1 MKTNRKSIWKITV
14 SVFTVLT
21 VLTLLSSAASA
32 SLTIYK
38 TPLGAGTPPA
48 TQRLTGGGNSIDYTA
63 VAASSTDP
71 RIVQFKDRSK
81 GTETYIRWDF
91 GDGTSLSGT
100 KITQALKN
108 PVHKYPKTGY
118 YISGLTIRC
127 TGYNGLLWVHK
138 TLIIK
143 A

>member
-1 MKTNRKSIWKITV
+1 MKNNGKFMWKITL
-14 SVFTVLT
+14 SAFTILMM
-21 VLTLLSSAASA
+21 LTLLSSAASA
-32 SLTIYK
+32 TLIVYK

-71 RIVQFKDRSK
+71 RIVQFKDLST

-91 GDGTSLSGT
+91 GDGQHIEGTTITS
-100 KITQALKN
+100 QLKN
-108 PVHKYPKTGY
+108 PVHKYAKTGY

-138 TLIIK
+138 TIIIK